1 MDVNAFT
8 KPVYLKDGKYV
19 VREIASVLD
28 AIDYLEEWAARDRD
42 VLHEAALRTCIMA
55 HDGLKPP
62 KAARDAI
69 RGFALKKGILEK
81 EPAVKPWMIKP
92 TSSGQATA

>member
-1 MDVNAFT
+1 MDVNTFT
-8 KPVYLKDGKYV
+8 KPVYLKDGKFM

-28 AIDYLEEWAARDRD
+28 AIEYLEEWPERQRDM
-42 VLHEAALRTCIMA
+42 LHEVALHACIMA
-55 HDGLKPP
+55 YDGLKPV
-62 KAARDAI
+62 KVARDAI

-92 TSSGQATA
+92 TSGGQATA